1 MSTIKRT
8 QTSAPGSRMQMSRR
22 YNMVWMEK
30 HIREHTGCQPRVRVF
45 AEIRECGK
53 EALGEVYKWI

>member
-1 MSTIKRT
+1 
-8 QTSAPGSRMQMSRR
+8 MSRR